1 MKTLLIIPTLNEVK
15 SIDSLIKKILS
26 LKISLTILFVDDKS
40 NDGTREK
47 IKFLSKKYIFI
58 KFLFRNTNLGLGS
71 AIKAGFKYAIK
82 KKFSLCLTMDAD
94 GTHDPK
100 KIKLFLKI
108 IKKNY
113 YDIISTNRFLKKN
126 SMIKWPYFRILIT
139 KIRYILVKIVLNTA
153 LDSSGN
159 YRCYNLKKI
168 KNKHMFLSKDKS
180 YFFLI
185 ESLFYF
191 EKLKYKIKEI
201 PIYLSPRTFDSS
213 KMTIKHILNSFLSLV
228 QLRFRYLQNPNV
240 LQ

>member
-1 MKTLLIIPTLNEVK
+1 MKILLIIPTLNEVN
-15 SIDSLIKKILS
+15 SIDTLVKKILS
-26 LKISLTILFVDDKS
+26 LRINLTILFVDDKS

-71 AIKAGFKYAIK
+71 AIKSGFKYAIK
-82 KKFSLCLTMDAD
+82 KRFFLCLTMDAD
-94 GTHDPK
+94 GTHDPR
-100 KIKLFLKI
+100 KIKIFLKI

-113 YDIISTNRFLKKN
+113 YHIISTNRFLNKD
-126 SMIKWPYFRILIT
+126 SMINWPYFRILLT
-139 KIRYILVKIVLNTA
+139 KIRYILVKIILNTK

-168 KNKHMFLSKDKS
+168 KNKHLFLSKNKS

-191 EKLKYKIKEI
+191 EKLEYNIKEI

-213 KMTIKHILNSFLSLV
+213 KMKIKHVINSLLSLV
-228 QLRFRYLQNPNV
+228 KLRLRYLLNSSA

>member
-1 MKTLLIIPTLNEVK
+1 MKTLLIIPTLNEAK
-15 SIDSLIKKILS
+15 SIDPLIKKILS
-26 LKISLTILFVDDKS
+26 LKISLTILFIDDKS

-47 IKFLSKKYIFI
+47 IKFLSTKYVFI
-58 KFLFRNTNLGLGS
+58 KFLFRNNNLGIGS
-71 AIKAGFKYAIK
+71 AIKSGFKYAIK
-82 KKFSLCLTMDAD
+82 KKFTLCITMDSD
-94 GTHDPK
+94 GTHDPE

-108 IKKNY
+108 IKRNY

-126 SMIKWPYFRILIT
+126 SMVEWPYFRILLT
-139 KIRYILVKIVLNTA
+139 KVRYILVKIILNTA

-191 EKLKYKIKEI
+191 EKLKYNIKEI
-201 PIYLSPRTFDSS
+201 PIYLNPRTFDSS
-213 KMTIKHILNSFLSLV
+213 KMSISHIFNSFLSLIR
-228 QLRFRYLQNPNV
+228 LKFRYLKNSNI
-240 LQ
+240 L